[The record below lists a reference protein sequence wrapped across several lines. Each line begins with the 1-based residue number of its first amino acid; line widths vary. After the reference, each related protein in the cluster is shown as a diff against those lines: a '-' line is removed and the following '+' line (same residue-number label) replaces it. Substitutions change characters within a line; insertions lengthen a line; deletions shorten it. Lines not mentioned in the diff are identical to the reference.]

1 MAKSRYLEIY
11 NFIKENIDNGTY
23 PPEEKIPSENQLKD
37 IFSVSRNTVR
47 KAIEL
52 LSSNG
57 YLSSVHGKGV
67 FVIKKIPVNF
77 LLGGTESFKEASLK
91 NGLNYK
97 TTVPLFESLI
107 VDENLSKKTHFL
119 TGEEVYHMI
128 RIREIN
134 NEKVILDDNY
144 FLKEV
149 VDGLTVSI
157 AMDSIYE
164 FLEKTKGLKIN
175 GTQKII
181 SIESTTKDDQKY
193 LDLNGNSLVA
203 IVKNFGYLENGLL
216 FEYTESHHR
225 TDKFIF
231 SSFAKR

>member
-97 TTVPLFESLI
+97 TTVPVFESLI
-107 VDENLSKKTHFL
+107 VDEEISKKTHFL
-119 TGEEVYHMI
+119 IGEEVYHMI

-164 FLEKTKGLKIN
+164 FLEKT
-175 GTQKII
+175 
-181 SIESTTKDDQKY
+181 
-193 LDLNGNSLVA
+193 
-203 IVKNFGYLENGLL
+203 
-216 FEYTESHHR
+216 
-225 TDKFIF
+225 
-231 SSFAKR
+231 

>member
-1 MAKSRYLEIY
+1 
-11 NFIKENIDNGTY
+11 
-23 PPEEKIPSENQLKD
+23 
-37 IFSVSRNTVR
+37 
-47 KAIEL
+47 
-52 LSSNG
+52 
-57 YLSSVHGKGV
+57 
-67 FVIKKIPVNF
+67 
-77 LLGGTESFKEASLK
+77 
-91 NGLNYK
+91 
-97 TTVPLFESLI
+97 
-107 VDENLSKKTHFL
+107 
-119 TGEEVYHMI
+119 MI

-225 TDKFIF
+225 TDKFVF